1 MVAHRNEFKFRLHP
15 IFLGLQLAL
24 ASAGMA
30 GPVPTA
36 LPTGGQVVSGQAT
49 ISQLGAAQ
57 LQINQ
62 ATQQATLN
70 WQTFNIGSAAQVKFQ
85 QPNANSVALNR
96 VLQSDASVIE
106 GKLTANGQVFL
117 VNPGGVIFGKTAQV
131 DVGGLVATTM
141 NISDKDFANG
151 NYHFTRDGSTASV
164 VNNGQITAAN
174 GGYVALIGATV
185 VNSGTI
191 TANHGTVA
199 LAAGDGVTLQFNG
212 SNLVNIQVDPA
223 TVKTLIENKQL
234 IQAPD
239 GQVLMTAVA
248 ASQLQ
253 GAVINNTG
261 TVEANS
267 ITSSGGVIRL
277 TGANEI
283 DNSGVLD
290 ASGKTV
296 GGTVQLAAASTINQ
310 SGTVTAASNSGS
322 GGSIT
327 LTATN
332 GIDNSGT
339 IDASGATVGGNVT
352 LALTPGISSSGTV
365 GADSS
370 AQTLANNQQ
379 NSQVGAVF
387 NREGTDSAIDAQS
400 RLKTSPTVNSTTLGV
415 GGEGTVTTSS
425 APGPLVHQGGTIHAD
440 ALYGVGGQVVLV
452 GEYLQLDYGSVT
464 TATGATGGGAIYAG
478 GGLHGSPIPI
488 GQLPETVALRPYSG
502 LQLVTN
508 ATYTRVEQGAT
519 LDASATATGNGGTIV
534 AWGDSASRAYG
545 TFNATGGPNGG
556 NGGTVETSGHWLDLT
571 GAKVDT
577 KAPQGNSGDWLLD
590 PYDVTISTAVTG
602 GGTASPSPI
611 TGGGTW
617 TPSGTGSNVNNTD
630 IANGLANGNVTITT
644 TNASGTT
651 DKGDINVN
659 APISWSSNNTL
670 SLQADNNINVNASL
684 TATGTTPGLSLSYGT
699 HTGNGDFVNAP
710 INLPST
716 ATLKIG
722 PGGSAGTA
730 GSLTT
735 YTIINSLG
743 VANDT
748 TSTTLQGMKN
758 GLAGYYALGGNID
771 ASATSGWNSGAGFTP
786 VGNSTSNFT
795 GNFDGLGHT
804 INGLT
809 INRPTATNAVGLF
822 GVVSSSG
829 SISNVGLVGGSIKGN
844 VSVGGLVGWNKG
856 TISNAYNTGAVSSYG
871 DQSISGGVG
880 GLVGQNDGS
889 VSNAYNTGAVAAHA
903 INDYDGGLV
912 GANTGGSISKAYST
926 GAVSTSGGGSSK
938 IGGLVGYIS
947 NGTVSAS
954 FWDTQTSGQ
963 STSAGGT
970 GLLTV
975 DMQKKATFT
984 DAGWDFANVWGIR
997 TGYPYLLV
1005 FAPPQLVSGILL
1017 SGTAGLTI
1025 EAAENGNKLGSTTTG
1040 AGGAYSFS
1048 FLANAIPNG
1057 DSLLT

>member
-24 ASAGMA
+24 AGVVMA

-141 NISDKDFANG
+141 KLSDKDFANG

-185 VNSGTI
+185 VNNGTI

-199 LAAGDGVTLQFNG
+199 LAAGEGVTLQFNG

-283 DNSGVLD
+283 DNSGTLD
-290 ASGKTV
+290 ASGKTT
-296 GGTVQLAAASTINQ
+296 GGTMQLAAASTINQ
-310 SGTVTAASNSGS
+310 SGTVTAASSAGN
-322 GGSIT
+322 GGSVT
-327 LTATN
+327 LTATS

-339 IDASGATVGGNVT
+339 IDASGATAGGNVT
-352 LALTPGISSSGTV
+352 VALTPATNQTTPQ
-365 GADSS
+365 ADPVV
-370 AQTLANNQQ
+370 AADPVLNA
-379 NSQVGAVF
+379 
-387 NREGTDSAIDAQS
+387 
-400 RLKTSPTVNSTTLGV
+400 
-415 GGEGTVTTSS
+415 

-440 ALYGVGGQVVLV
+440 SLYGAGGQVVLA
-452 GEYLQLDYGSVT
+452 GEYLQLDNGSVT
-464 TATGATGGGAIYAG
+464 TVTGATGGGAIYAG
-478 GGLHGSPIPI
+478 GGLHGSP
-488 GQLPETVALRPYSG
+488 LPSQTDSVLKTESVF
-502 LQLVTN
+502 VN

-556 NGGTVETSGHWLDLT
+556 NGGTVETSGAWLDVT
-571 GAKVDT
+571 GVKVDT
-577 KAPQGNSGDWLLD
+577 SALLGQSGQWLLD
-590 PYDVTISTAVTG
+590 PYNVTISTAATG
-602 GGTASPSPI
+602 GGSSN
-611 TGGGTW
+611 GGIW
-617 TPSGTGSNVNNTD
+617 TPSASGSNVNNTD

-644 TNASGTT
+644 TGSGTT
-651 DKGDINVN
+651 DKGDITVN
-659 APISWSSNNTL
+659 APVSWSSNNTF
-670 SLQADNNINVNASL
+670 SLQATNNINVNASI
-684 TATGTTPGLSLSYGT
+684 TATGTNPSLTLSYGT
-699 HTGNGDFVNAP
+699 GGNNGDFVNNGAAV
-710 INLPST
+710 NLPST
-716 ATLKIG
+716 AKLQIG
-722 PGGSAGTA
+722 PT
-730 GSLTT
+730 GSLVT
-735 YTIINSLG
+735 YTVINSLG
-743 VANDT
+743 TANDS
-748 TSTTLQGMKN
+748 STITLQGMQN
-758 GLAGYYALGGNID
+758 GLSGHYALGSNID
-771 ASATSGWNSGAGFTP
+771 ASATSTWNVLGGVTAGFSP
-786 VGNSTSNFT
+786 VGNSSSNFLGT
-795 GNFDGLGHT
+795 FDGLGHT
-804 INGLT
+804 ISGLT
-809 INRPTATNAVGLF
+809 INRPTTDYVGLF
-822 GVVSSSG
+822 GVSNG
-829 SISNVGLVGGSIKGN
+829 TLRNVGLVGSNVTGNQTVGGLVGYNYYGNIINDYSSGN
-844 VSVGGLVGWNKG
+844 VSGNQQVGGLVGSKFYGTLSNAYSSGVVSSAGDSVGGLVGSNYG
-856 TISNAYNTGAVSSYG
+856 NISNVYSASTVIGN
-871 DQSISGGVG
+871 GGFSVG
-880 GLVGQNDGS
+880 GLVGVNYIGS
-889 VSNAYNTGAVAAHA
+889 ISNAYSSGAV
-903 INDYDGGLV
+903 
-912 GANTGGSISKAYST
+912 
-926 GAVSTSGGGSSK
+926 
-938 IGGLVGYIS
+938 
-947 NGTVSAS
+947 NG
-954 FWDTQTSGQ
+954 
-963 STSAGGT
+963 
-970 GLLTV
+970 
-975 DMQKKATFT
+975 
-984 DAGWDFANVWGIR
+984 
-997 TGYPYLLV
+997 
-1005 FAPPQLVSGILL
+1005 
-1017 SGTAGLTI
+1017 
-1025 EAAENGNKLGSTTTG
+1025 
-1040 AGGAYSFS
+1040 
-1048 FLANAIPNG
+1048 
-1057 DSLLT
+1057 